1 MQGAREHYNHD
12 RGHISGQMDGRPD
25 LDWTLTDEESR
36 DGIGTKYFNIM
47 WAEENSLYKLK
58 AGIL

>member
-1 MQGAREHYNHD
+1 
-12 RGHISGQMDGRPD
+12 MDGRPD

-47 WAEENSLYKLK
+47 WAEENSLYKLM
-58 AGIL
+58 AGILNIDLVISWIIMRTLFVR